1 MSKMQAKVEY
11 YYQLIIK
18 NKKIW
23 HKGQISL
30 FLPKNLER
38 KIIRWR
44 ISSSIWLFNSS
55 ASDTIEVSSWLISRF
70 ICSSIQMNSNQIS
83 SIYIWKKV
91 DLVSEEIY
99 SDRTLEFSISV
110 FF

>member
-1 MSKMQAKVEY
+1 
-11 YYQLIIK
+11 
-18 NKKIW
+18 
-23 HKGQISL
+23 
-30 FLPKNLER
+30 
-38 KIIRWR
+38 
-44 ISSSIWLFNSS
+44 
-55 ASDTIEVSSWLISRF
+55 
-70 ICSSIQMNSNQIS
+70 MNSNQIS